1 MTYRSFVPDYA
12 VRLLADSAGAPPFV
26 ERADAVV
33 LFADIV
39 GFTPMSAALAGAGPS
54 GTEEL
59 SDVLNSFFAR
69 MTGLVAGY
77 GGTIANFAGD
87 AVTCLFPLRAQAR
100 VGTVRRSVQCA
111 LDMQA
116 ATRGFQTVRT
126 RAGSFSLAMRAGLG
140 AGRVLVAVVGDPAT
154 RLEHVLAGEA
164 VDRALAAE
172 RRAARSQVVVDATL
186 LVGGHGIELAR
197 GPGAAAV
204 AARLSTRPRRAAP
217 RPPAAAAAAAAAAA
231 ERLPAFLHPAIAE
244 RIRRGQAG
252 LVNEHRTVTMA
263 FIGFPDLV
271 SDHPG
276 AVDRLQRYVATAVR
290 VIDRWGGHLRQVNIG
305 DKGSLLVVAFG
316 APVGHEDHEE
326 QAVRCCVELLGL
338 PGGPFRAGVT
348 TGCVWCGEVGSDAR
362 REYAIVGDPVNL
374 AARLMEAA
382 APGQALVDRATWEGA
397 HGAAV
402 GSHLGPIAVKGKSE
416 SVDVWAVRDIRDR
429 AQTSASPSAAPV
441 LVGRRTELRRI
452 RELVEGVAAGRGAVL
467 GVRGEPGIGKSRLA
481 TEALSLARRRG
492 FSTYVGTCRS
502 LSPAFSYLVWRSIWR
517 DLLGLDRFDSFDE
530 QRTAL
535 DRRFGERAPLLAAVL
550 NIPVL
555 DSDLTV
561 ALDPPTR
568 AKLLHALLLEALRER
583 AGSGPV
589 ALLLED
595 CHWIDQPSQT
605 LLEFLVRNLV
615 DRPVLFVVTARPADT
630 GPRPLDAASRLPH
643 FTGITLGDLPAAD
656 AEELARQRVRQLYGP
671 GRDLPGDTVSR
682 VVERSGGNPFY
693 LEELLSLVHARGPG
707 RGDALDLPDSV
718 QRVVMAR
725 VDQLSESEKAVMK
738 VASVMGPRFRAEWI
752 SACYPAAGPPAE
764 VTRHLQRLD
773 DLRLTRL
780 RATAPEP
787 EHGFRHTI
795 TQEVTYQSLTRH
807 FQKQMHERIAG
818 YIEETYEQ
826 RLPLVV
832 DVLAYHYGRTDRS
845 DKQRVWFQAAA
856 DAAKATFANEAAVAY
871 YERLL
876 PLLPEPGSGR
886 VLVDLGA
893 VWQLTGHWGE
903 AQQAYLR
910 ALGTARR
917 AGDRSLFAVGARELG
932 DLFMYTQ
939 SYAEAIKWLTSA
951 ADAFE
956 RLGDR
961 QGLSRTL
968 DRLAYALIQQGS
980 YPQALSVS
988 ERHLAIATEAGD
1000 LAGMSVAFDHL
1011 GLVRVYTGDS
1021 ADAGDSAGAL
1031 ALLRRSL
1038 QAATEAGDRR
1048 GATHAANNLGLLYA
1062 TRGDHVQ
1069 ALACFEQA
1077 LTVAQEI
1084 GYRQMAAVIIG
1095 NIGEPYRERGEYE
1108 QATSCFAHALR
1119 IAAELGDGTSVA
1131 NRIASLAATGA
1142 AQGDVRVAEHRFE
1155 HAIRLARTLDAPHF
1169 LCEWLHDLAQLLV
1182 SGGRLQEAEPLNEEA
1197 LAVAVRHGERDTE
1210 LRARLLSLRLR
1221 VALHGLPA
1229 AGAAREVAAL
1239 ECSWSG
1245 TAERAAILDALGQL
1259 DPARAETRAA
1269 AAALYRELYE
1279 HAPNVEY
1286 RRAYERLT
1294 GGTLPPGPPLPP
1306 VPTAAVRGRVDVDD
1320 LLRQVEPLVGAR
1332 APRPAGS

>member
-1 MTYRSFVPDYA
+1 MTYGSFVPDYA
-12 VRLLADSAGAPPFV
+12 VRLLADCPGAPPFV
-26 ERADAVV
+26 EQADAVV

-87 AVTCLFPLRAQAR
+87 AVTALFPLRSHGRA
-100 VGTVRRSVQCA
+100 GTVRRSVQCA

-116 ATRGFQTVRT
+116 AMRGFQTVMT
-126 RAGSFSLAMRAGLG
+126 LAGSFSLAMRVGLG
-140 AGRVLVAVVGDPAT
+140 AGRALVAVVGDPAT

-172 RRAARSQVVVDATL
+172 RCAARSQVVVDATL
-186 LVGGHGIELAR
+186 LAGGHGIELAR
-197 GPGAAAV
+197 GRGGPAV
-204 AARLSTRPRRAAP
+204 VTRLSTRPRRAAP
-217 RPPAAAAAAAAAAA
+217 RPPAAAVAAAAA

-244 RIRRGQAG
+244 RIRRGQVG

-271 SDHPG
+271 SDRPG
-276 AVDRLQRYVATAVR
+276 AVDRLQRYVASAVR
-290 VIDRWGGHLRQVNIG
+290 VVDRWGGHLRQVNIG
-305 DKGSLLVVAFG
+305 DKGSLLVIAFG

-326 QAVRCCVELLGL
+326 QAVRCCVELLRL

-348 TGCVWCGEVGSDAR
+348 TGCVWCGEVGSNFR

-382 APGQALVDRATWEGA
+382 APGQVLVDRATWEGA
-397 HGAAV
+397 HGTAV
-402 GSHLGPIAVKGKSE
+402 GSHLGPIAVKGKSGP
-416 SVDVWAVRDIRDR
+416 VDVWAVQDLRDR
-429 AQTSASPSAAPV
+429 AQTATPQPGAGP
-441 LVGRRTELRRI
+441 LVGRHGELRSI
-452 RELVEGVAAGRGAVL
+452 RELVEGVAAGRGTVL
-467 GVRGEPGIGKSRLA
+467 GISGEPGIGKSRLA
-481 TEALSLARRRG
+481 TEALDLARQRG
-492 FSTYVGTCRS
+492 FPTYVGVCRS
-502 LSPAFSYLVWRSIWR
+502 LRPAFSYLVWRSIWA
-517 DLLGLDRFDSFDE
+517 DLLGLDPSSSIE
-530 QRTAL
+530 SQQVAL
-535 DRRFGERAPLLAAVL
+535 ASQFGERAPLLAPVL
-550 NIPVL
+550 NVPVP
-555 DSDLTV
+555 DTELTA

-568 AKLLHALLLEALRER
+568 AELLHSLLLEVLRER
-583 AGSGPV
+583 AGSAPV

-595 CHWIDQPSQT
+595 CHWIDQPSWT
-605 LLEFLVRNLV
+605 LLEFLARNLV
-615 DRPVLFVVTARPADT
+615 DRPVLLVVTARPTDT
-630 GPRPLDAASRLPH
+630 GRPHPLEALSLLPH
-643 FTGITLGDLPAAD
+643 FTEITLGELPAAD
-656 AEELARQRVRQLYGP
+656 AQELAMHRVRQLYGP
-671 GRDLPGDTVSR
+671 GRGLPGGTVSQ
-682 VVERSGGNPFY
+682 VVDRAAGNPFY

-707 RGDALDLPDSV
+707 RGGALDLPDSV

-725 VDQLSESEKAVMK
+725 VDQLSEAEKAVVK
-738 VASVMGPRFRAEWI
+738 VASVMGRRFRADWI
-752 SACYPAAGPPAE
+752 SACYPAAGPPEA
-764 VTRHLQRLD
+764 VARHLRRLD
-773 DLRLTRL
+773 DLRLTQL
-780 RATAPEP
+780 QATAPEP

-807 FQKQMHERIAG
+807 FRKQLHERIAE
-818 YIEETYEQ
+818 YIEEAYEQ
-826 RLPLVV
+826 RPTPFV
-832 DVLAYHYGRTDRS
+832 DALAYHYGRTDRS
-845 DKQRVWFQAAA
+845 DKQRVWFREAA
-856 DAAKATFANEAAVAY
+856 DAAKAAFANEAAIAH
-871 YERLL
+871 YESLL
-876 PLLPEPGSGR
+876 PLLSEPESGR
-886 VLVDLGA
+886 VVVDLGA
-893 VWQLTGHWGE
+893 VWQLTGQWGE
-903 AQQAYLR
+903 AQKAYLR
-910 ALGTARR
+910 ALDIARR
-917 AGDRSLFAVGARELG
+917 TGDRSLFAVGARELG

-939 SYAEAIKWLTSA
+939 SYAEAIDWLTSA

-956 RLGDR
+956 LLGDR

-968 DRLAYALIQQGS
+968 GRLAYALIQQGS
-980 YPQALSVS
+980 YPEALAVS
-988 ERHLAIATEAGD
+988 ERHLVIVTEAGD
-1000 LAGMSVAFDHL
+1000 LAGMSVAFNHL
-1011 GLVRVYTGDS
+1011 GLVRAYTGDS
-1021 ADAGDSAGAL
+1021 AEAL
-1031 ALLRRSL
+1031 ALLQRSL

-1048 GATHAANNLGLLYA
+1048 GVIYAANNLGWFYA
-1062 TRGDHVQ
+1062 NRGDHVRALACAEQ
-1069 ALACFEQA
+1069 ALAGA
-1077 LTVAQEI
+1077 LEI
-1084 GYRQMAAVIIG
+1084 GDRQMAAVVIG
-1095 NIGEPYRERGEYE
+1095 NIGEAYREREEYE
-1108 QATSCFAHALR
+1108 QATNCFAHALR
-1119 IAAELGDGTSVA
+1119 IAVELGDSTSVA
-1131 NRIASLAATGA
+1131 NRIASLAATA
-1142 AQGDVRVAEHRFE
+1142 AAEADVRGAEHRFAR
-1155 HAIRLARTLDAPHF
+1155 AIRLARNLDAPHF

-1182 SGGRLQEAEPLNEEA
+1182 SSGRPDEAEPLNEEA
-1197 LAVAVRHGERDTE
+1197 LAVAVRHGERDIE

>member
-693 LEELLSLVHARGPG
+693 LEELLSLVHARVPG

-856 DAAKATFANEAAVAY
+856 DAAK
-871 YERLL
+871 
-876 PLLPEPGSGR
+876 
-886 VLVDLGA
+886 
-893 VWQLTGHWGE
+893 
-903 AQQAYLR
+903 
-910 ALGTARR
+910 
-917 AGDRSLFAVGARELG
+917 
-932 DLFMYTQ
+932 
-939 SYAEAIKWLTSA
+939 
-951 ADAFE
+951 

-1197 LAVAVRHGERDTE
+1197 LAVA
-1210 LRARLLSLRLR
+1210 AR
-1221 VALHGLPA
+1221 HGLPA

-1239 ECSWSG
+1239 ERSWSC